1 MQVRSSKCLAHNT
14 SVGSGMITCWG
25 LTKLCCAMGI
35 SGGVLI
41 SVGAEV
47 VSTVHPHC
55 NSKYFD
61 FTKISHEINEF
72 IPASKYLAFNQICTQ
87 KRLFT
92 KILNIK
98 MII

>member
-1 MQVRSSKCLAHNT
+1 MT
-14 SVGSGMITCWG
+14 TCWG

-35 SGGVLI
+35 SRGVLI

-55 NSKYFD
+55 NSEHSD
-61 FTKISHEINEF
+61 FTKISHKMNDLIS
-72 IPASKYLAFNQICTQ
+72 ASKYLAFNQICTP

-92 KILNIK
+92 KIMNIK

>member
-1 MQVRSSKCLAHNT
+1 M
-14 SVGSGMITCWG
+14 MTCWG
-25 LTKLCCAMGI
+25 LTKLCCAMGS

-55 NSKYFD
+55 NSEYFD
-61 FTKISHEINEF
+61 FTKISHERNEL
-72 IPASKYLAFNQICTQ
+72 ISASKYLAFNQICTP

-92 KILNIK
+92 KI
-98 MII
+98 MIIKIII